1 MNAPASPSL
10 DPFVAAVDVIGDA
23 WTFLIT
29 REAFFGARKFDDFSR
44 ELKISSSRLAERLKH
59 LVALGLFERKQY
71 QASPPR
77 FEYRFTSRGFGV
89 YAIALSMIAWGQ
101 KWQSAESDVE
111 LVHASCGKP
120 IVPKYVCRD
129 CGEEIRPKDL
139 KWPPIIPLNQALADE
154 TSVRGWRKL
163 PNVMSVATRKDP
175 ATEVLKVA
183 GDRWSMLIIYG
194 ALQREFRFREAHSK
208 LGIAHN
214 ILSSRLKALVS
225 EGLLEREDTARQ
237 APYRATKAGQDLL
250 SSVLVTRTWALDHLV
265 DPDRTWNQ
273 LIHEPCGSDL
283 RIDIQCAHCGE
294 LITPQNVIPRL
305 KS

>member
-1 MNAPASPSL
+1 MKSPNSPSL

-29 REAFFGARKFDDFSR
+29 REAFFGASKFDDFASG
-44 ELKISSSRLAERLKH
+44 LKISSSRLTERLKH

-101 KWQSAESDVE
+101 KWRSAESDVE

-129 CGEEIRPKDL
+129 CGEEIRPQEL
-139 KWPPIIPLNQALADE
+139 IWPPIIPLHQALADE

-163 PNVMSVATRKDP
+163 PDVMSVAARKDP

-183 GDRWSMLIIYG
+183 GDRWSMLIMYG

-225 EGLLEREDTARQ
+225 EGLLEREDAARQ
-237 APYRATKAGQDLL
+237 APYRATKAGKDLL
-250 SSVLVTRTWALDHLV
+250 STVLVTRTWALDHLI
-265 DPDRTWNQ
+265 DQDRTWNQ
-273 LIHEPCGSDL
+273 IIHTPCGSDL
-283 RIDIQCAHCGE
+283 RVDIQCAHCGE
-294 LITPQNVIPRL
+294 VITPQNVIPKL
-305 KS
+305 KG